1 MLRKLANTTSP
12 VVEITREGDEFTFK
26 TQTVVKNSVSK
37 FKLGEEF
44 EEERLDGKKVK
55 VNKEKSFE
63 FYKNSL
69 IRNFSQIVYSYR

>member
-55 VNKEKSFE
+55 VNKKVF
-63 FYKNSL
+63 
-69 IRNFSQIVYSYR
+69 NFTKIV

>member
-37 FKLGEEF
+37 FKLGEQF

-55 VNKEKSFE
+55 VNKKVF
-63 FYKNSL
+63 
-69 IRNFSQIVYSYR
+69 NFTKIV